1 MAKRICI
8 TGTESTGKTVLGEQL
23 AKHFDCPLLE
33 DVSRKHIA
41 ELTAPYTQEDVL
53 TIAQEIIEAE
63 TIMRSETNAFFIS
76 DNDLINIKIWLLYYN
91 WSVPEWLEEAMLQT
105 KEDVFLLCDIDLPWQ
120 ADEQRQNPND
130 RAELFEQFKQ
140 ALEQLEANYSVVNG
154 LGRERLERAI
164 QIIGE
169 LS

>member
-8 TGTESTGKTVLGEQL
+8 TGTESTGKTVLAEQL

-33 DVSRKHIA
+33 DVSRQYIA

-53 TIAQEIIEAE
+53 TIARKIIEEEA
-63 TIMRSETNAFFIS
+63 IMRNETNSFFIS
-76 DNDLINIKIWLLYYN
+76 DNDLINIKIWLMYYD
-91 WSVPEWLEEAMLQT
+91 WSVPDWLEEAIQRT
-105 KEDVFLLCDIDLPWQ
+105 NEDVFLLCDIDLPWQ
-120 ADEQRQNPND
+120 ADQQRQNPND
-130 RAELFEQFKQ
+130 RAELFAQFKQ
-140 ALEQLEANYSVVNG
+140 ALEQLKVNYSIVSG
-154 LGRERLERAI
+154 QGEKRSERAI

>member
-1 MAKRICI
+1 
-8 TGTESTGKTVLGEQL
+8 
-23 AKHFDCPLLE
+23 
-33 DVSRKHIA
+33 
-41 ELTAPYTQEDVL
+41 
-53 TIAQEIIEAE
+53 
-63 TIMRSETNAFFIS
+63 
-76 DNDLINIKIWLLYYN
+76 
-91 WSVPEWLEEAMLQT
+91 MLQT

>member
-8 TGTESTGKTVLGEQL
+8 TGTESTGKTVLAEQL

-41 ELTAPYTQEDVL
+41 ELTAPCTQEDVL

-63 TIMRSETNAFFIS
+63 TIMRRETNAFFIS

>member
-8 TGTESTGKTVLGEQL
+8 TGTESTGKTVLAEQL

-33 DVSRKHIA
+33 DVSRKYIA

-63 TIMRSETNAFFIS
+63 TIMSRETNAFFIS

-140 ALEQLEANYSVVNG
+140 ALEQLKANYSVVNG
-154 LGRERLERAI
+154 LGRERLKRAI

>member
-8 TGTESTGKTVLGEQL
+8 TGTESTGKTVLAEHL

-33 DVSRKHIA
+33 DVSRKYIA

-53 TIAQEIIEAE
+53 TIAQKIIKAE

-76 DNDLINIKIWLLYYN
+76 DNDLINIKIWLMYYN
-91 WSVPEWLEEAMLQT
+91 WSVPDWLEEVILQT
-105 KEDVFLLCDIDLPWQ
+105 NEDVFLLCEIDLPWQ

-130 RAELFEQFKQ
+130 RAELFVQFKQ
-140 ALEQLEANYSVVNG
+140 ALEQLKVNYHIVNG
-154 LGRERLERAI
+154 QGKERLQRAI
-164 QIIGE
+164 EIIGDI
-169 LS
+169 S